1 VLPKGIGSYFPIRK
15 TCSHFELKSAEG
27 DRNGQA
33 ECVKSKGL
41 FALHFRQFF
50 CVEFRLLYDPLPTP
64 AGLLPRRNLH
74 RLVGVFLDVADRE
87 LLALDLFRFV
97 LSQNLNLFS
106 APGMTSLCGGVQT
119 CDRPGKGN
127 KSVGA
132 ACYRVSKSHRA

>member
-1 VLPKGIGSYFPIRK
+1 MGRPSASNPRGYSRYISGNFFASSFGFSMIRFQPLLA
-15 TCSHFELKSAEG
+15 CSHA
-27 DRNGQA
+27 
-33 ECVKSKGL
+33 
-41 FALHFRQFF
+41 
-50 CVEFRLLYDPLPTP
+50 
-64 AGLLPRRNLH
+64 NLH

-127 KSVGA
+127 KSVGTL
-132 ACYRVSKSHRA
+132 RAIEFPNRTEPRIQR